1 MIAFSSQQIN
11 AKGIV
16 GPVPIDR
23 MSNCPKAIRPMLIKC
38 LIKRHN
44 LLAFE
49 VFLFIGYLIE
59 GRNKTNCLK
68 IFCLISNTRKNLDQF
83 KSGKCKLK
91 CGISERIQFNEF
103 QILANKSKV

>member
-1 MIAFSSQQIN
+1 MFY
-11 AKGIV
+11 
-16 GPVPIDR
+16 
-23 MSNCPKAIRPMLIKC
+23 
-38 LIKRHN
+38 
-44 LLAFE
+44 AFE

-59 GRNKTNCLK
+59 GRNKKNCLK

-103 QILANKSKV
+103 QILANKSKVNKDPFYYLSQKLPS